1 MVSRL
6 TDMSGLDV
14 FTEEGKHVGVLEDVS
29 IDPETGKVLGVVLN
43 KVDEEFLKEMN
54 IESRRGVIV
63 PFAGIKS
70 IGDIVLMKN
79 VVYSVKEGS

>member
-14 FTEEGKHVGVLEDVS
+14 FTEDGKHVGVLEDVS

-54 IESRRGVIV
+54 IEGRRGVIV